1 MTGVNWRVGDGGGRK
16 VRAAAFVILALLA
29 GASIALLPQGQIALL
44 TGVALALAALLCI
57 FAEPALGIALVML
70 AGPFQ
75 PLERIALQL
84 PVDSGQAILGITLL
98 AYLFRALLTRQ
109 LPVGDDQSLAVTLKS
124 PISLSLALFIFICLL
139 SFFPAHDFSDWVN
152 ECVKW
157 LQMAII
163 ALLVANE
170 PDERK
175 RALVVGAIL
184 LSAAGQALYGI
195 IQSDVR
201 GFGPKEF
208 QVLGSKTSF
217 RAYGTFEQPN
227 PFGGYMGLTWPLA
240 AAIALWAFLQVKG
253 RKWRSVRS
261 PSLLIGVAAL
271 IITVLCLWALLA
283 SGSRGALIGAGCA
296 AAVMALALARKPA
309 LWLALFA
316 LAVFLL
322 FAFDRMD
329 VIPAG
334 VRNPISTLIE
344 DYGSLD
350 VRDAH
355 ITPITFSTIERLAHW
370 QAAIRMI
377 EANPWLGVG
386 FGNYAPAY
394 PDYRLQL
401 WENALGHAHNYY
413 LNVFAETGAIGFVA
427 YLLFWLAAFGV
438 AFHVVRRMKPSR
450 WHAALALGA
459 LGAFGHAAGH
469 HLFDNLYVAN
479 MHMLIGA
486 YLGFVIAAQTNAQ
499 KKAAHLKA
507 CGSLQLS
514 KRNGCAQPGCAPAS
528 AP

>member
-1 MTGVNWRVGDGGGRK
+1 MRL
-16 VRAAAFVILALLA
+16 RALFVLLALIA
-29 GASIALLPQGQIALL
+29 GAGIALLPQGQLALL
-44 TGVALALAALLCI
+44 AGVVIALAAVLAV

-75 PLERIALQL
+75 PLERITLQL
-84 PVDSGQAILGITLL
+84 PIDSGQVILGITLL

-109 LPVGDDQSLAVTLKS
+109 LPITHYQSLFSNLQS
-124 PISLSLALFIFICLL
+124 PISLSLTLFIFICLL
-139 SFFPAHDFSDWVN
+139 SFFPARDFSSWAN
-152 ECVKW
+152 ECIKW
-157 LQMAII
+157 LQLAII

-175 RALVVGAIL
+175 RVLIVGAIL
-184 LSAAGQALYGI
+184 ISAAGQALFGI
-195 IQSDVR
+195 VQADVR

-208 QVLGSKTSF
+208 QVLGSKTNF

-240 AAIALWAFLQVKG
+240 ASVGGWALLQWK
-253 RKWRSVRS
+253 VRREEGGKARGWEGEKVGSPPHPFTLSPFRTLS
-261 PSLLIGVAAL
+261 PSHFLLIGIAALIVAAL
-271 IITVLCLWALLA
+271 CLIALAA
-283 SGSRGALIGAGCA
+283 SGSRGALIGAGIA
-296 AAVMALALARKPA
+296 VAVMALALVRKPA
-309 LWLALFA
+309 LWLALIV
-316 LAVFLL
+316 LAAFLL
-322 FAFDRMD
+322 FAFNRMD

-334 VRNPISTLIE
+334 VRNQINTLVE

-386 FGNYAPAY
+386 FGNYAAAY
-394 PDYRLQL
+394 PEYRLQL

-427 YLLFWLAAFGV
+427 HLAFWATVFVV
-438 AFHVVRRMKPSR
+438 ALRVVRRRKLST
-450 WHAALALGA
+450 WHSALALGA
-459 LGAFGHAAGH
+459 LGAFAHTAGH

-479 MHMLIGA
+479 LHMLIGV
-486 YLGFVIAAQTNAQ
+486 YLGFVIAA
-499 KKAAHLKA
+499 
-507 CGSLQLS
+507 GESE
-514 KRNGCAQPGCAPAS
+514 RVRR
-528 AP
+528 

>member
-1 MTGVNWRVGDGGGRK
+1 MQNFEWRIEEARWQHI
-16 VRAAAFVILALLA
+16 RPFLFVLLALLA
-29 GASIALLPQGQIALL
+29 GAAIALLPQGQLALL
-44 TGVALALAALLCI
+44 AGGALALVAALAI

-75 PLERIALQL
+75 PLERVALQL
-84 PVDSGQAILGITLL
+84 PLDSGQIILGITLL
-98 AYLFRALLTRQ
+98 AYLFRALITRQ
-109 LPVGDDQSLAVTLKS
+109 LPITNDQSLISSLKS
-124 PISLSLALFIFICLL
+124 PVFIALALFIFICLL
-139 SFFPAHDFSDWVN
+139 SFFPARDFSSWAN
-152 ECVKW
+152 ECIKW
-157 LQMAII
+157 LQMAIL

-175 RALVVGAIL
+175 RALIVGAIL

-195 IQSDVR
+195 IQADVR

-208 QVLGSKTSF
+208 QVLGSKTNF

-240 AAIALWAFLQVKG
+240 AAVAAWAFLQWKVRRGESEKG
-253 RKWRSVRS
+253 RKWESGKVGS
-261 PSLLIGVAAL
+261 HLPTFSLSHFLVVGIAAFA
-271 IITVLCLWALLA
+271 TTALCLLALQA
-283 SGSRGALIGAGCA
+283 SGSRGALIGAGFA
-296 AAVMALALARKPA
+296 VVVMALALVRKPA

-316 LAVFLL
+316 LAAFLL

-334 VRNPISTLIE
+334 VRNQINTLVE

-350 VRDAH
+350 VRDAY

-377 EANPWLGVG
+377 ESNPWLGIG

-413 LNVFAETGAIGFVA
+413 LNIFAETGAVGFLT
-427 YLLFWLAAFGV
+427 YLAFWLTAFVV
-438 AFHVVRRMKPSR
+438 AFRVVRRKKLSA
-450 WHAALALGA
+450 WHSALALGA
-459 LGAFGHAAGH
+459 LGAFAHAAGH

-479 MHMLIGA
+479 MHMLLGV
-486 YLGFVIAAQTNAQ
+486 YLGFVIAA
-499 KKAAHLKA
+499 AAKMD
-507 CGSLQLS
+507 STS
-514 KRNGCAQPGCAPAS
+514 KVES
-528 AP
+528 I

>member
-1 MTGVNWRVGDGGGRK
+1 MTGVNWRVGNGSGRR

-29 GASIALLPQGQIALL
+29 GAGVALLPQEQIALL
-44 TGVALALAALLCI
+44 AGGSLALAALLCI

-84 PVDSGQAILGITLL
+84 PLDSGQAILGIALL

-109 LPVGDDQSLAVTLKS
+109 LPVGDDQSLAATLKS

-139 SFFPAHDFSDWVN
+139 SFLPANDFSDWVN
-152 ECVKW
+152 ECIKW

-175 RALVVGAIL
+175 RALIVGAIL

-195 IQSDVR
+195 IQADVR

-240 AAIALWAFLQVKG
+240 AAIALWAFLPVK
-253 RKWRSVRS
+253 RKRGSVNL
-261 PSLLIGVAAL
+261 PSLLIGVVAL

-283 SGSRGALIGAGCA
+283 SGSRGALIGAGFA
-296 AAVMALALARKPA
+296 AGVMALSLVRKPA
-309 LWLALFA
+309 LWLALIA
-316 LAVFLL
+316 LAAFLL

-334 VRNPISTLIE
+334 VRNPINTLVE

-355 ITPITFSTIERLAHW
+355 ITPVTFSTIERLAHW

-386 FGNYAPAY
+386 FGNYASAY

-413 LNVFAETGAIGFVA
+413 LNVFAETGAIGFIA
-427 YLLFWLAAFGV
+427 YLVFWLVAFSV
-438 AFHVVRRMKPSR
+438 AFHAVRRMKLSR
-450 WHAALALGA
+450 WRAALALGA

-486 YLGFVIAAQTNAQ
+486 YLGFVIVAQMNAQ
-499 KKAAHLKA
+499 KKPHT
-507 CGSLQLS
+507 S
-514 KRNGCAQPGCAPAS
+514 
-528 AP
+528 

>member
-1 MTGVNWRVGDGGGRK
+1 MLNFEWRIAEARWPHIRPFLIVL
-16 VRAAAFVILALLA
+16 LALLA
-29 GASIALLPQGQIALL
+29 GAAIALLPQGQLGLL
-44 TGVALALAALLCI
+44 AGVALALVAVLAI

-84 PVDSGQAILGITLL
+84 PIDSGQIILGITLL

-109 LPVGDDQSLAVTLKS
+109 LPITHDPSLISSLKS
-124 PISLSLALFIFICLL
+124 PITLALALFIVVCLL
-139 SFFPAHDFSDWVN
+139 SFFPARDFSSWAN
-152 ECVKW
+152 ECIKW

-170 PDERK
+170 PDGRK
-175 RALVVGAIL
+175 RALIAGAIL

-195 IQSDVR
+195 IQADVR
-201 GFGPKEF
+201 GFGPREF
-208 QVLGSKTSF
+208 QVLGSKTNF

-240 AAIALWAFLQVKG
+240 AAVAAWAFLRFAREG
-253 RKWRSVRS
+253 RKEKKLGS
-261 PSLLIGVAAL
+261 PPHPLTPSPLLFTGVAAL
-271 IITVLCLWALLA
+271 IVTVLCVLALEA
-283 SGSRGALIGAGCA
+283 SGSRGALVGAGVA
-296 AAVMALALARKPA
+296 VGVMALALVRKPA
-309 LWLALFA
+309 WWLALIA
-316 LAVFLL
+316 LAAFLL

-334 VRNPISTLIE
+334 VRNQINTLVE
-344 DYGSLD
+344 DYGTLD

-377 EANPWLGVG
+377 ENNPWLGIG
-386 FGNYAPAY
+386 FGNYVAAY
-394 PDYRLQL
+394 PDHRLLL

-413 LNVFAETGAIGFVA
+413 LNIFAETGAMGFLA
-427 YLLFWLAAFGV
+427 YLVFWLTVFVV
-438 AFHVVRRMKPSR
+438 AFRVVRRRKLST
-450 WHAALALGA
+450 WHSALALGA

-479 MHMLIGA
+479 MHMLLGV
-486 YLGFVIAAQTNAQ
+486 YLGFVLVAAQRESEKVGT
-499 KKAAHLKA
+499 
-507 CGSLQLS
+507 
-514 KRNGCAQPGCAPAS
+514 
-528 AP
+528 